1 MDKPKYAMAAPTDA
15 ELKKKLNTIQYQVTR
30 CSATEPPFTGAYWNH
45 KAKGEYAC
53 ICCST
58 PLFSSEDKFDSG
70 SGWPSYFQP
79 LTKASISYVKDLSYG
94 MVRIEVKCAHCDAH
108 LGYVFDDGP
117 APTGLRYCINSAS
130 LRFEEKTPARSDFD
144 GKIS

>member
-79 LTKASISYVKDLSYG
+79 LTKASISYVEDLSYG

-108 LGYVFDDGP
+108 LGHVFDDGP